1 MRSNAVRQITL
12 PELNGGIN
20 VHDPEYDI
28 ADNQSP
34 DMLNLWYKDMALC
47 KRPGQERLCER
58 SIYRMSD
65 RFAGSRVMHAGTKLY
80 RWNADGILRRMGEFD
95 PTAGY
100 PVGVRIGDY
109 AVASAAGELRGVA
122 FEEGDIA
129 IYGGVQAIS
138 LTVAGWVSIA
148 GSAAVKV
155 AGADFAGSS
164 IMLDVDVTVGDDAAA
179 VAGKVRTALQT
190 QEAVTTVCEVGG
202 ENTMVTLT
210 KWTAGQQD
218 PTLKLTVGKGT
229 CVGLDSTES
238 TDSSEWRN
246 ALTEIKD
253 GIADAPGVFCEFGDL
268 LYYLDGTE
276 IWEIDSDYGV
286 KAVEPYVPVVL
297 INALPDRSGGDDNES
312 YNLIGTGF
320 AVWFNG
326 QGGSPVQYYAVSCTT
341 STFKVSK
348 TLGGAAVNILSA
360 GTAGWRVRKSNGSWI
375 SGAPTADAAAD
386 TITLAG
392 HGLVAGDVLQ
402 FDGGTGSLP
411 GGIDACGLIFHL
423 PQTGLDTSPVKI
435 SVDAQPNLVQDQGFT
450 VDYVAGTVDFGRGTA
465 PYGIPAKGT
474 SNVWVTAY
482 KTVAGNKEKI
492 AGCRAAVRFGGETAG
507 VVGGTRVFVMANPG
521 HPYRYW
527 HSDLG
532 LHVSSGMR
540 YFPDT
545 SEEALDQN
553 SEAITAAAKMGD
565 ELIIFKENSIFAV
578 GYAFDGQD
586 AYYPVRECHSSI
598 GCDMPGSVQLV
609 DNRLVF
615 AHTRIGVY
623 MLASTNNDLENI
635 VKPISANINPLLLNE
650 SGLADACS
658 YDFGRYYWLCA
669 GGRVYL
675 WDYDTTPYYN
685 YADYDKAQRRL
696 AWYRFDNIDAGF
708 LFENGDELCY
718 GGEQGIARFTK
729 NQNDF
734 GQAIPAYFKSKAFD
748 LGSPEEAKTFL
759 YLYPSFSMDGNIKAT
774 VTAGNER
781 TDTYAQK
788 DFDISSFDWGQFDW
802 GAFTWNRIKFAKTFA
817 MHLNMRRAAF
827 LQVKV
832 EGNEINRGV
841 GLSGLRVTY
850 YVNRKMR

>member
-100 PVGVRIGDY
+100 PVSVRIGDY

-138 LTVAGWVSIA
+138 LAITGWVSIA

-164 IMLDVDVTVGDDAAA
+164 IMLDVDVMVGDDAAA
-179 VAGKVRTALQT
+179 VAGKVRAALQT

-202 ENTMVTLT
+202 EDAMVTLT
-210 KWTAGQQD
+210 KRTAGQQD

-238 TDSSEWRN
+238 TDASEWRN

-320 AVWFNG
+320 TVWFNG
-326 QGGSPVQYYAVSCTT
+326 DGT
-341 STFKVSK
+341 STVY
-348 TLGGAAVNILSA
+348 
-360 GTAGWRVRKSNGSWI
+360 
-375 SGAPTADAAAD
+375 
-386 TITLAG
+386 
-392 HGLVAGDVLQ
+392 Q
-402 FDGGTGSLP
+402 
-411 GGIDACGLIFHL
+411 L
-423 PQTGLDTSPVKI
+423 PQMALDNTAMLVSVNGVDKTEGTHF
-435 SVDAQPNLVQDQGFT
+435 SVDRTN
-450 VDYVAGTVDFGRGTA
+450 GTVTFLSGNT
-465 PYGIPAKGT
+465 PPKGPPN
-474 SNVWVTAY
+474 NVWITAY

-492 AGCRAAVRFGGETAG
+492 AGCRSAVRFGGETAG

-658 YDFGRYYWLCA
+658 YDFERYYWLCA

-781 TDTYAQK
+781 TDAYIQK
-788 DFDISSFDWGQFDW
+788 HFDIPTFDWGQFDW
-802 GAFTWNRIKFAKTFA
+802 QAFTWNRIKFAKTYA

-832 EGNEINRGV
+832 MGNEINRGV